1 MGTMTVRKLF
11 KMRPAR
17 TPEDIGARL
26 ATIARRMRRNVDKG
40 RGLDVDEARQIA
52 KKLEHYAA
60 RLRAPVKLHD
70 VPDDPPFPIIQ
81 GK

>member
-1 MGTMTVRKLF
+1 MATMTVRKLF

-26 ATIARRMRRNVDKG
+26 ATIARRMRRHVDKG
-40 RGLDVDEARQIA
+40 CGLDVDEARQIA
-52 KKLEHYAA
+52 KKLENYAA
-60 RLRAPVKLHD
+60 RLRVPVKLHD
-70 VPDDPPFPIIQ
+70 VPEDPPFPIIQ